1 MAVSAVRL
9 GPHRQPRVGWGGTG
23 TAKPKGGTRP
33 TLPIPGKGWW
43 GKFHGGARTT
53 VNRHDP
59 DKAGKFLK
67 PEAYIF

>member
-1 MAVSAVRL
+1 M
-9 GPHRQPRVGWGGTG
+9 G

-33 TLPIPGKGWW
+33 TLPIPGKGRW

-67 PEAYIF
+67 PEAYIL

>member
-1 MAVSAVRL
+1 M
-9 GPHRQPRVGWGGTG
+9 G

-33 TLPIPGKGWW
+33 TRPIPGKGRW
-43 GKFHGGARTT
+43 GKFHGGARTI
-53 VNRHDP
+53 VNWHDP